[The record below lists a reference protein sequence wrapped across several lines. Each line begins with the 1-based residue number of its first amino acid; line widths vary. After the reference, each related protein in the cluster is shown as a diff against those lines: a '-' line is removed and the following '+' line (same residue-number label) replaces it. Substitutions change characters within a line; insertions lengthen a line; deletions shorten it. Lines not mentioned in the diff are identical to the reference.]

1 VRDPRLGR
9 RYAEALYS
17 AASDQGLVPEVVV
30 ASKDVLLPLTEDS
43 TFLGFWQGHQVPAL
57 KKQEVV
63 EEVFKDLPAPLRQF
77 LRLLLTKN
85 REEVLFDALTALFD
99 INDRERG
106 TVCATLTTAIEMDE
120 ANLEAFKALL
130 IKKTDG
136 GEVIFEQKIDTNI
149 IAGFIL
155 RFGDKIIDASVARS
169 ISEIRRR
176 MSA

>member
-1 VRDPRLGR
+1 MKG
-9 RYAEALYS
+9 
-17 AASDQGLVPEVVV
+17 
-30 ASKDVLLPLTEDS
+30 
-43 TFLGFWQGHQVPAL
+43 
-57 KKQEVV
+57 
-63 EEVFKDLPAPLRQF
+63 QF

-85 REEVLFDALTALFD
+85 REEVLFDALTALSD

-106 TVCATLTTAIEMDE
+106 TVRATLTTAIEMDD
-120 ANLEAFKALL
+120 ANLEEFKALL

-136 GEVIFEQKIDTNI
+136 GEVILEQKIDTNI